1 MNGNEMN
8 LIDLTEKYF
17 GFLERKGK
25 VFNLVFGLICTALIG
40 TLDYFLDIVS
50 GTDFTLA
57 FFYLLPIAFVAWFA
71 GKPAGIAIS
80 LISAITRMSI
90 NPLVHQSLSQII
102 WRNLNAFAF
111 FIIIALLLAKLRQML
126 DHEREMSRTDFLTG
140 AVNSRAFM
148 QTLTDEIYRQQR
160 YCHPFALAYIDLD
173 NFKQI
178 NDSYGHT
185 TGNFV
190 LRTVVETISA
200 NLRRTDVI
208 ARLGGDEF
216 AILFPATDAAAAPV
230 AIDKIR
236 DQLHIAVKR
245 HKLPITFSIG
255 LLTCQTPPGS
265 ADEIV
270 TLADKLM
277 YEVKK
282 SGKNSVRHATYYGN
296 GAEAACE
303 PA

>member
-1 MNGNEMN
+1 MG
-8 LIDLTEKYF
+8 LIDLTERYF

-25 VFNLVFGLICTALIG
+25 VFNLVVGLLCTAMIG
-40 TLDYFLDIVS
+40 ALDYFLDIAT

-80 LISAITRMSI
+80 LISAITKISI
-90 NPLVHQSLSQII
+90 NPLLNQSLSQVI

-148 QTLTDEIYRQQR
+148 QTLSDEIYRQRR
-160 YCHPFALAYIDLD
+160 YCHPFALAYVDLD
-173 NFKQI
+173 NFKEI

-216 AILFPATDAAAAPV
+216 AILLPDTDAAAAPA
-230 AIDKIR
+230 AIEKIR
-236 DQLHIAVKR
+236 EQLHTAMKR
-245 HKLPITFSIG
+245 HKLSITFSIG

-265 ADEIV
+265 ADEII
-270 TLADKLM
+270 TSADNLM
-277 YEVKK
+277 YEAKK

-296 GAEAACE
+296 GAEAAFQE
-303 PA
+303 A

>member
-1 MNGNEMN
+1 MN

-25 VFNLVFGLICTALIG
+25 AFNLVFGLICTAMIG
-40 TLDYFLDIVS
+40 ALDYFLDIVS

-90 NPLVHQSLSQII
+90 NPLLNQSLSQVI
-102 WRNLNAFAF
+102 WRNLNVFAF

-148 QTLTDEIYRQQR
+148 QTVSDEIYRQQR

-173 NFKQI
+173 NFKEI

-216 AILFPATDAAAAPV
+216 AILLPDTDAAAAPV

-236 DQLHIAVKR
+236 EQLHIAMKR
-245 HKLPITFSIG
+245 HKLSITFSIG

-265 ADEIV
+265 ADEII
-270 TLADKLM
+270 TSADNLM

-282 SGKNSVRHATYYGN
+282 SGKNGVRHATYYGN
-296 GAEAACE
+296 GAEAAGE